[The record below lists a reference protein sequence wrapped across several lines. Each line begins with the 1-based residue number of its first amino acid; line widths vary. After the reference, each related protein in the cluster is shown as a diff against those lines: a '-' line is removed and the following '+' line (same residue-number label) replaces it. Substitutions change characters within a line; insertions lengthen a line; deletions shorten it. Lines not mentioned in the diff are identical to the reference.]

1 MFVNYTYTKSTA
13 DGIFTPEG
21 QRRTGLA
28 LPGTAPHM
36 FNGSISYDSK
46 WFVAR
51 IAANYAAAY
60 LDAVGTSSFNDVF
73 YDKQFFLDA
82 NFTII
87 VKKNFRIFGE
97 LNNLTNQP
105 LRYYQGSKERTFQL
119 EYYRARYNFGVKF
132 DVF

>member
-1 MFVNYTYTKSTA
+1 
-13 DGIFTPEG
+13 
-21 QRRTGLA
+21 
-28 LPGTAPHM
+28 M

-87 VKKNFRIFGE
+87 VKKE
-97 LNNLTNQP
+97 LP
-105 LRYYQGSKERTFQL
+105 HFW
-119 EYYRARYNFGVKF
+119 
-132 DVF
+132 